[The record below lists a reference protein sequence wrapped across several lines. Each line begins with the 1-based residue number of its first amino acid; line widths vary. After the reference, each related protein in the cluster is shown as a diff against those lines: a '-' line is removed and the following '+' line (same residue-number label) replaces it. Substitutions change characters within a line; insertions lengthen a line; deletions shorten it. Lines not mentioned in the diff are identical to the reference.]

1 MPVSLSEKKNYENSV
16 LNFEHFFLSID
27 YELCHLFT
35 NTIVTQ
41 PSCIHGLNVLATAIN
56 KIRTSE
62 SQLTPIHADLCQ
74 LSLKSKCFRVALKY
88 LDVDI
93 TTILTSAETRGQSQ
107 TVLYFTILFVLRL
120 ETILINLS

>member
-1 MPVSLSEKKNYENSV
+1 M
-16 LNFEHFFLSID
+16 
-27 YELCHLFT
+27 
-35 NTIVTQ
+35 VTQ
-41 PSCIHGLNVLATAIN
+41 PNCIHGLNILATAIN

-93 TTILTSAETRGQSQ
+93 TTISTSAETRGQNQ
-107 TVLYFTILFVLRL
+107 TVSQNMIFFFKYFSKSTSLCLRPRMLPIMMPNISYCTI
-120 ETILINLS
+120 IMAA